1 MIGRQNFFDDKAS
14 VTERRTAMAHT
25 LIGIIPALIC
35 AAYGICILCVGSG
48 SGFFLVWFLLAA
60 VILLQTFLTAL
71 PEAYAVWIHAAR
83 ILLRLFWILFAVV
96 VGITW
101 LLIGTHFSA
110 KGDANLDYMI
120 VLGSQVRADGPA
132 VITKYRLDR
141 AREYLKD
148 HPETVCIVSGGQG
161 KNEPAPEAVIMK
173 QYLVQKGIP
182 TEQILT
188 EDRSLNTIEN
198 IRNSKAMILEQ
209 KSAEGDAEIED
220 DVGIVT
226 NNFHVFR
233 GVMLARHAGFRKV
246 SGIAAYTNPFY
257 LPNNMLRET
266 CGILKDFLCG
276 NLL

>member
-1 MIGRQNFFDDKAS
+1 
-14 VTERRTAMAHT
+14 MAHN

-35 AAYGICILCVGSG
+35 VAYGICILCVGSG

-60 VILLQTFLTAL
+60 VILLQTFLPGL
-71 PEAYAVWIHAAR
+71 PEVYAAWIHAAR
-83 ILLRLFWILFAVV
+83 ILLRLFWILFAAV

-101 LLIGTHFSA
+101 ILIGTHFSA
-110 KGDANLDYMI
+110 KGEANLDYMI

-132 VITKYRLDR
+132 VITKYRLDK
-141 AREYLKD
+141 AMAYLED

-173 QYLVQKGIP
+173 QYLVRRGISA
-182 TEQILT
+182 EQILM

-209 KSAEGDAEIED
+209 KGAEGDAEIED
-220 DVGIVT
+220 GVGIVT

-233 GVMLARHAGFRKV
+233 GVMLARHAGFRNV

-266 CGILKDFLCG
+266 CGILKDFLYG

>member
-1 MIGRQNFFDDKAS
+1 
-14 VTERRTAMAHT
+14 MAHT

-71 PEAYAVWIHAAR
+71 PEAYAAWIHAAR

-101 LLIGTHFSA
+101 ILIGTQFSA

-148 HPETVCIVSGGQG
+148 HPETVCIV
-161 KNEPAPEAVIMK
+161 
-173 QYLVQKGIP
+173 
-182 TEQILT
+182 
-188 EDRSLNTIEN
+188 
-198 IRNSKAMILEQ
+198 
-209 KSAEGDAEIED
+209 
-220 DVGIVT
+220 
-226 NNFHVFR
+226 
-233 GVMLARHAGFRKV
+233 
-246 SGIAAYTNPFY
+246 
-257 LPNNMLRET
+257 
-266 CGILKDFLCG
+266 
-276 NLL
+276 

>member
-1 MIGRQNFFDDKAS
+1 M
-14 VTERRTAMAHT
+14 
-25 LIGIIPALIC
+25 
-35 AAYGICILCVGSG
+35 
-48 SGFFLVWFLLAA
+48 
-60 VILLQTFLTAL
+60 
-71 PEAYAVWIHAAR
+71 
-83 ILLRLFWILFAVV
+83 
-96 VGITW
+96 
-101 LLIGTHFSA
+101 
-110 KGDANLDYMI
+110 DYMI

-182 TEQILT
+182 EEQILT

-198 IRNSKAMILEQ
+198 IRNSKAMILKQ
-209 KSAEGDAEIED
+209 KSAEGNAEIED
-220 DVGIVT
+220 RVGIVT

>member
-1 MIGRQNFFDDKAS
+1 
-14 VTERRTAMAHT
+14 MAHN

-35 AAYGICILCVGSG
+35 MAYGICILCVGSG

-60 VILLQTFLTAL
+60 VILLQTFLPAL
-71 PEAYAVWIHAAR
+71 PEAYAAWIHAAR
-83 ILLRLFWILFAVV
+83 ILLRLFWILFAAA

-101 LLIGTHFSA
+101 ILIGTHFSA
-110 KGDANLDYMI
+110 KGEANLDYLI

-132 VITKYRLDR
+132 VITKYRLDK
-141 AREYLKD
+141 AMGYLED

-173 QYLVQKGIP
+173 QYLVRRGIP
-182 TEQILT
+182 AEQILT

-209 KSAEGDAEIED
+209 EGAKGDAEIED
-220 DVGIVT
+220 RVGIVT

-233 GVMLARHAGFRKV
+233 GVMLARHAGFRNA

-266 CGILKDFLCG
+266 CGILKDFLYG